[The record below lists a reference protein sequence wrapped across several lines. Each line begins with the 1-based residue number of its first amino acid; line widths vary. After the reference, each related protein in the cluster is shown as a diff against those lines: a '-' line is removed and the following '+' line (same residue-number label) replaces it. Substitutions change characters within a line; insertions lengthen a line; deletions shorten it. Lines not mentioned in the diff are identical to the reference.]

1 MNAILELLK
10 ATLGI
15 SVDDYNTTL
24 ETYISSAQEF
34 IQREGITLT
43 ESDGDKLLVVAYAAW
58 LWNSR
63 LKTDKG
69 EMPRLLRYNLNNRVF
84 SEKMSEE

>member
-1 MNAILELLK
+1 MEILAMLK

-15 SVDDYNTTL
+15 SVTNYDSILN
-24 ETYISSAQEF
+24 EYISAAQEF
-34 IQREGITLT
+34 IAREGITLT
-43 ESDGDKLLVVAYAAW
+43 TSSDDKLLVVAYAAW

-63 LKTDKG
+63 KKTDKG

-84 SEKMSEE
+84 SEKMSED

>member
-1 MNAILELLK
+1 METILELLK

-15 SVDDYNTTL
+15 SVQDYDTTL
-24 ETYISSAQEF
+24 SAYIGSAQEF
-34 IQREGITLT
+34 IEREGITLT
-43 ESDGDKLLVVAYAAW
+43 ESDGDNLLVVAYAAW

-63 LKTDKG
+63 NKIDKG

>member
-24 ETYISSAQEF
+24 EAYINSAKEF

-84 SEKMSEE
+84 SEKMREE